1 MKNYKYL
8 LFDLDGTLTD
18 SQEGILN
25 CFRHTSDVM
34 GVPMPENTGVLFGP
48 PLGESFE
55 KYFGM
60 NKEQADE
67 AVRVYRERY
76 GREGLF
82 ENRVYDGVP
91 DMLRR
96 LRDAGFQLAVATC
109 KAEIFAV
116 RILEKYDLAQ
126 YFTFIGGAGTDG
138 SRTSKTEVIEYV
150 LENIGSPDKNSVLM
164 IGDRDND
171 VTGAQGAGIKCM
183 GVLWGYGSGKE
194 LSETGADFIAETP
207 QKAADMILEG

>member
-60 NKEQADE
+60 NKEQAAE

>member
-25 CFRHTSDVM
+25 CFRHTSNVM

-60 NKEQADE
+60 NKEQAAE

-116 RILEKYDLAQ
+116 RILEKFELAQ

>member
-60 NKEQADE
+60 NKEQAAE
-67 AVRVYRERY
+67 AVKVYRERY

-82 ENRVYDGVP
+82 ENRVYDGIP

-116 RILEKYDLAQ
+116 RILEKFELAQ

>member
-1 MKNYKYL
+1 MWNTV

-60 NKEQADE
+60 NTEQAAE

>member
-60 NKEQADE
+60 NKEQAAE

-207 QKAADMILEG
+207 QKAADMILEE